1 MTDTHTHAD
10 ITDTDLT
17 DTDTDI
23 EMVAVD
29 ILDAAE
35 MAEIC
40 DYLADWIGGAPPA
53 VQASLTRFGG
63 PDAKAILLEALA
75 RLADRLVRAVPS
87 VSPTSV
93 PSPTPLAGGE
103 TLGLAELLADLAVN
117 RWPADPDHAQ
127 AMADDCHR
135 WAARLLN
142 TPGIGR

>member
-1 MTDTHTHAD
+1 MTDTHTDAD
-10 ITDTDLT
+10 IT

-23 EMVAVD
+23 EMVVLD

-40 DYLADWIGGAPPA
+40 AYLRDWIGGAPPA
-53 VQASLTRFGG
+53 VSASLTRFGG

-75 RLADRLVRAVPS
+75 RLADTLVRAVPS

-93 PSPTPLAGGE
+93 PSPTPLAPGE
-103 TLGLAELLADLAVN
+103 TLGLVELLVELATN

-127 AMADDCHR
+127 AMADDCQR

-142 TPGIGR
+142 TPGMLR